1 MKRLNHRNKSI
12 LMTVFVVVLLS
23 LSFAGVFAAYI
34 SRSYVKGVATT
45 PKQGFILSSDYLA
58 VVSRN
63 TEVESYPDKKIL
75 LTEKEESDTTPYVF
89 TFTIT
94 NSADGT
100 ISNKR
105 VQYYLKMSGLPEGT
119 TVKYGDSTITSNVQ
133 TESGYEAPV
142 MNAYTRVTHTYTISI
157 PKDKFGSA
165 ADITVT
171 ATPDAD
177 SDNSGY
183 ILAGKLQPSIVGTIA
198 SFSYSGTLIE
208 EGKGNV
214 DDYAA
219 FNYQISVSNAG
230 DGQIMKLTWNN
241 AVVEI
246 DPLFF
251 EKIGN
256 QVGNSGSLT
265 LTMDDSNSN
274 YLIQFYRIPGGS
286 ITEWND
292 LGLKFE
298 PTVQ

>member
-1 MKRLNHRNKSI
+1 MKRLNHRNKNI
-12 LMTVFVVVLLS
+12 LMTVVVVVLLS

-89 TFTIT
+89 TFTFTIT

-133 TESGYEAPV
+133 KESGYKAPV

-198 SFSYSGTLIE
+198 SFSFDGHLIE
-208 EGKGNV
+208 TGNV
-214 DDYAA
+214 ADYAA

-230 DGQIMKLTWNN
+230 DGQEMKLTWNKD
-241 AVVEI
+241 VVEI
-246 DPLFF
+246 DPLFLQ
-251 EKIGN
+251 KIGK
-256 QVGNSGSLT
+256 QDEGNSGSLT
-265 LTMDDSNSN
+265 LNMNDTNSN
-274 YLIQFYRIPGGS
+274 YLIQFYRLLGGS
-286 ITEWND
+286 IDDWAD
-292 LGLKFE
+292 LRLDFK
-298 PTVQ
+298 PNS

>member
-1 MKRLNHRNKSI
+1 MKRLNHRNKNI
-12 LMTVFVVVLLS
+12 LMTVVVVVLLS

-100 ISNKR
+100 ISNIR
-105 VQYYLKMSGLPEGT
+105 VQYYLKMRGLPKGT

-157 PKDKFGSA
+157 PKYKFGSA
-165 ADITVT
+165 TDITVT

-198 SFSYSGTLIE
+198 SFSFDGHLIE
-208 EGKGNV
+208 TGNAG
-214 DDYAA
+214 DYAA

-230 DGQIMKLTWNN
+230 DGQIMNLTWNN

-246 DPLFF
+246 DPLFL

-256 QVGNSGSLT
+256 QGGNSGSLT
-265 LTMDDSNSN
+265 LTMGDSNSN

-298 PTVQ
+298 PAVQ

>member
-1 MKRLNHRNKSI
+1 MKRLNHRNKNI
-12 LMTVFVVVLLS
+12 LMTVVVVVLLS

-133 TESGYEAPV
+133 IESGYKAPV

-165 ADITVT
+165 TDITVT

-198 SFSYSGTLIE
+198 SFSFDGHLIE
-208 EGKGNV
+208 TGNV
-214 DDYAA
+214 GDYAA

-230 DGQIMKLTWNN
+230 DGQIMNLTWNN

-246 DPLFF
+246 DPLFL

-256 QVGNSGSLT
+256 QGGNSGSLT
-265 LTMDDSNSN
+265 LTMGDSNSN

-298 PTVQ
+298 PAVQ